1 MIYVFHAQDK
11 LMDLLANVENE
22 RVLISTV
29 IQNIHLYQLATRVKH
44 SELDIAFA
52 ASGGPTAWVNVD
64 NLSVDYA
71 PEPSRQSKF
80 GDVLVEMAN
89 GFANLSTPA
98 GFIPLIDVIERN
110 GQLLK
115 KQLN

>member
-1 MIYVFHAQDK
+1 MS
-11 LMDLLANVENE
+11 LLSNVENE

-29 IQNIHLYQLATRVKH
+29 IQHIDLYQLATRVKH

-71 PEPSRQSKF
+71 PQPSRKSKF

-89 GFANLSTPA
+89 GYANLSTPA